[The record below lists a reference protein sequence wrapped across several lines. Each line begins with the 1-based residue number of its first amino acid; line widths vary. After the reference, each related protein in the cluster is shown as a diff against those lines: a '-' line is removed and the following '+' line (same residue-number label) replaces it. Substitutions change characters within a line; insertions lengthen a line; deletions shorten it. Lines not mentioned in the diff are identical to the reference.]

1 MKFWS
6 TGLANSTG
14 VPAPDLDP
22 NPPTHAETLDEVTEP
37 GVDREYGG
45 RWNEWLVRTNIPWP
59 FRADGVETR
68 IPMRFVG
75 FTSRP
80 SEGQAMATRHPFTG
94 AHAVIARNPTG
105 FPVGA
110 WAGNSQ
116 PNRLVFRR
124 IPEAWDSGSEH
135 G

>member
-1 MKFWS
+1 MFS
-6 TGLANSTG
+6 TRIANSMGATPDPALPQPTG
-14 VPAPDLDP
+14 
-22 NPPTHAETLDEVTEP
+22 AEDAARVTEP
-37 GVDREYGG
+37 GVDREYVG
-45 RWNEWLVRTNIPWP
+45 RWPEDVVRAPLP
-59 FRADGVETR
+59 DCYRAPNMETR
-68 IPMRFVG
+68 VPMRFVG
-75 FTSRP
+75 FTARP
-80 SEGQAMATRHPFTG
+80 SEGKAMATRQPFTG

-124 IPEAWDSGSEH
+124 IPEAWDAGSEN

>member
-1 MKFWS
+1 MS
-6 TGLANSTG
+6 TRLANTTG
-14 VPAPDLDP
+14 VPDPKLDP
-22 NPPTHAETLDEVTEP
+22 RPPSTQLLASEVAEP
-37 GVDREYGG
+37 GIDREYGG
-45 RWNEWLVRTNIPWP
+45 RFQEWLRRAAVPWP

-68 IPMRFVG
+68 IPQRFVG
-75 FTSRP
+75 FTLRP
-80 SEGQAMATRHPFTG
+80 SEGKAMATRQAFSG

-110 WAGNSQ
+110 WAGGSQ

-124 IPEAWDSGSEH
+124 IPEPWDAGSES